1 MKKIKVI
8 ALMCSIGIMIL
19 IFFFSSQNGTE
30 SKEVSGEVTQKV
42 VEVVAKSRTEEK
54 KAELA
59 EQMEYYVRKA
69 AHFLIFA
76 SLGLSV
82 ITTVKGYMGRRNR
95 DDVIMAAAICVLY
108 ACMDEFHQGFVG
120 ERSMK
125 FTDVLIDSTGAFL
138 GIAIF
143 FLLYRTG
150 KTFVD
155 RALRRDAV

>member
-30 SKEVSGEVTQKV
+30 SKEVSGEVTKKV
-42 VEVVAKSRTEEK
+42 VDVVAKPCPEEK

-59 EQMEYYVRKA
+59 DQLEYYVRKA

-82 ITTVKGYMGRRNR
+82 ITTVKGYMGRKNR
-95 DDVIMAAAICVLY
+95 DDIITAAAICVLY

-125 FTDVLIDSTGAFL
+125 ITDVLIDSAGACL

-143 FLLYRTG
+143 FLLCRVG
-150 KTFVD
+150 KMVRD